1 MATLETSYFN
11 KLFGSIN
18 CPLEVRKTFE
28 LVEFMAYIDYTSI
41 SIDHIV
47 SAILYYYRDNEP
59 DNPITKLYPANV
71 YAGRLRK
78 KNDTKISFTNFSS
91 ENVSY
96 SFAPNITPDVKVL
109 FSTLRNETLQ
119 ISVPLIFW
127 KICKLCKKHKFQ
139 NAPLLYNDGDS
150 FENLYSLLQVKFKY
164 EYAYSKKL
172 EIKFGTDLTYMAY
185 QKKFTQIIGRDSELN
200 HILRILSK
208 KNKNN
213 PLLVGDPG
221 VGKTHIVEALAS
233 LFVQSKIPKRFF
245 GKHIIRL
252 NIHELTAGTKY
263 RGDLENNVCSF
274 MANIEKLGNPIIF
287 IDEIHTIGKYSSSGS
302 SDLDDLF
309 KPYLLNPDFCIIG
322 ATTTKEYRIFEK
334 DPAFERRFD
343 VVKIDEPSVPEAIEI
358 LKGLKTTFE
367 KFHNIQISDNVIET
381 CVLLSQRY
389 IATSSLPDKCI
400 DILDEACAKLEVL
413 NCSQK
418 TLTVNDIRKIITEK
432 TGIPVS
438 NITSNESANLLTLS
452 TTLKEKI
459 IGQSSAIDTI
469 VHALKRARLDLQ
481 DSNRPLASFL
491 FAGTTGV
498 GKTETA
504 KVLANEYFGD
514 PNALIRFDMSEYQG
528 KETVQRLTG
537 SSPGYVGYEE
547 GGQLTNAVKA
557 KPYCVVLF
565 DEIEKAH
572 SDVLDI
578 LLQILD
584 DGRLT
589 DGSGITVNF
598 KNTLIILTTNIGATS
613 IQKNPLGFGKDD
625 STSNIEA
632 IAMSELKKELRPE
645 LINRLTNIVVYNSLS
660 QTDCEKIVALY
671 LKQFVFQLK
680 QKGITLITEKGV
692 PKKVVSIGYNKTYGA
707 REIKRTFERMV
718 VDPIADLILSDIS
731 ATKIHMNS
739 TLNCSIISTK
749 HYKKS
754 Y

>member
-1 MATLETSYFN
+1 M
-11 KLFGSIN
+11 
-18 CPLEVRKTFE
+18 
-28 LVEFMAYIDYTSI
+28 
-41 SIDHIV
+41 
-47 SAILYYYRDNEP
+47 
-59 DNPITKLYPANV
+59 
-71 YAGRLRK
+71 
-78 KNDTKISFTNFSS
+78 
-91 ENVSY
+91 
-96 SFAPNITPDVKVL
+96 
-109 FSTLRNETLQ
+109 
-119 ISVPLIFW
+119 
-127 KICKLCKKHKFQ
+127 
-139 NAPLLYNDGDS
+139 
-150 FENLYSLLQVKFKY
+150 
-164 EYAYSKKL
+164 
-172 EIKFGTDLTYMAY
+172 
-185 QKKFTQIIGRDSELN
+185 
-200 HILRILSK
+200 
-208 KNKNN
+208 
-213 PLLVGDPG
+213 
-221 VGKTHIVEALAS
+221 
-233 LFVQSKIPKRFF
+233 
-245 GKHIIRL
+245 
-252 NIHELTAGTKY
+252 
-263 RGDLENNVCSF
+263 
-274 MANIEKLGNPIIF
+274 
-287 IDEIHTIGKYSSSGS
+287 
-302 SDLDDLF
+302 
-309 KPYLLNPDFCIIG
+309 NPDFCIIG

-625 STSNIEA
+625 STSNIE
-632 IAMSELKKELRPE
+632 
-645 LINRLTNIVVYNSLS
+645 
-660 QTDCEKIVALY
+660 
-671 LKQFVFQLK
+671 QL
-680 QKGITLITEKGV
+680 QC
-692 PKKVVSIGYNKTYGA
+692 
-707 REIKRTFERMV
+707 
-718 VDPIADLILSDIS
+718 
-731 ATKIHMNS
+731 
-739 TLNCSIISTK
+739 LN
-749 HYKKS
+749 
-754 Y
+754 